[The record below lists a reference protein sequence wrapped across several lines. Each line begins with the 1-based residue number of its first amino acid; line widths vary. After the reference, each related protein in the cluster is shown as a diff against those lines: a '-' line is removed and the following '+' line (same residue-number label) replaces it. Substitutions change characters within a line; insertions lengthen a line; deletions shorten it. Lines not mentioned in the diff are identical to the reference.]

1 MKNKQ
6 ILTTIIVALVVG
18 GASFYGG
25 MRYQQMRRGNFAGQ
39 FAQGGNFR
47 GANGTGAPRGNGG
60 GFMPVNGEI
69 ISSDDKTMTVKLQ
82 DGSSKIV
89 ILSDSTNINKAESGS
104 KTDLTA
110 GTKVLVFGQTNSDG
124 SVTAQSVQLNPMGGM
139 FGRGQGQ

>member
-6 ILTTIIVALVVG
+6 IITTIIIALVVG

-47 GANGTGAPRGNGG
+47 GANGTGAPRGGA

-69 ISSDDKTMTVKLQ
+69 ISSDDKSITVKLQ

-104 KTDLTA
+104 KTDLTT
-110 GTKVLVFGQTNSDG
+110 GTKVLVLGQTNSDG
-124 SVTAQSVQLNPMGGM
+124 SVTAQSVQVNPMDRGM
-139 FGRGQGQ
+139 GRQGM